1 MLIPQKLVQFTFSFF
16 YFFSQALKPFVHFGQ
31 QAEQPDKHV

>member
-16 YFFSQALKPFVHFGQ
+16 YFFSQALKLFVNFRQ
-31 QAEQPDKHV
+31 QVEQPDKQV